1 MIYLFHSDAGN
12 ATLSLEGDSFK
23 HMIKARRHVPGDELQ
38 LRQKDDPFLSTYRI
52 DSVGKKDAVLSLVK
66 SEPIKLTQD
75 KQLHLGWSLI
85 DPKSIEKVLPS
96 LCELGVTKITLLYAR
111 RSQHQFKIDIDRLE
125 RIILNSM
132 QQSGRFDMLQIQS
145 GLTLETFVKQNPD
158 ALVLDFCETPLKKD
172 DSFQTVILGPEGGF
186 SEEEK
191 ELLEDLTTRKLQ
203 TPMVLRSETAA
214 IAISSMMLL

>member
-1 MIYLFHSDAGN
+1 
-12 ATLSLEGDSFK
+12 
-23 HMIKARRHVPGDELQ
+23 
-38 LRQKDDPFLSTYRI
+38 
-52 DSVGKKDAVLSLVK
+52 
-66 SEPIKLTQD
+66 
-75 KQLHLGWSLI
+75 
-85 DPKSIEKVLPS
+85 
-96 LCELGVTKITLLYAR
+96 
-111 RSQHQFKIDIDRLE
+111 